1 MAAATSSQAPS
12 ASEVF
17 NLKTTPAV
25 LEWYDATSE
34 PRSTC
39 HLAHSSD
46 SSPINLSLFFD
57 SSSNTAF
64 FKLRIAVTVE
74 STAPQDEVKIFVY
87 IFIHPE
93 QVLSLVHEEVD
104 KLPGGV
110 ISPAVRLS
118 SCKLMCL
125 RFVLSKP
132 VSVVAP
138 MDATGQSKKIT
149 DSNVLTSLDLLT
161 RQKALAIYLALDA
174 LPNSKRLQLLCQ
186 ASSNGSLKSHPKHA
200 DLSGL
205 YGGRGGTVIESLA
218 GLARS
223 GDCGQAKGK
232 SPERDTTA
240 EKDDNDTHETP
251 PSYDEVAPPPAF
263 SRKRRRVSFESA
275 ASATDHRSI
284 LDICGKLLAREQA
297 EIQKSIIA
305 RMDERLAKMEARL
318 VQRLDER
325 LDEQVAELKD
335 EICQQME
342 ERMDERIDG
351 VTIDVDNLID
361 ERIDD
366 SVIGIKMDLERYV
379 KDEVRNVEDDIRDD
393 LQDGSFTIQFNS
405 RT

>member
-1 MAAATSSQAPS
+1 MAAATSSQAS
-12 ASEVF
+12 TASEVL
-17 NLKTTPAV
+17 NLKATPAV

-39 HLAHSSD
+39 HLAQSSD

-57 SSSNTAF
+57 PSSNSAF
-64 FKLRIAVTVE
+64 FKLRIAVAVE
-74 STAPQDEVKIFVY
+74 GTTPQDEVKIFVY
-87 IFIHPE
+87 IFIRPE
-93 QVLSLVHEEVD
+93 QVLSLVGEEVD
-104 KLPGGV
+104 KLPGSV

-118 SCKLMCL
+118 TCKLMCL
-125 RFVLSKP
+125 RFVLSEP

-138 MDATGQSKKIT
+138 VDATGQSKAII
-149 DSNVLTSLDLLT
+149 DSNLLNMLDLLT
-161 RQKALAIYLALDA
+161 RQNALAIYVALDA
-174 LPNSKRLQLLCQ
+174 LPNSKRVQLLCR

-218 GLARS
+218 GLVRP
-223 GDCGQAKGK
+223 GDYGQVKGK
-232 SPERDTTA
+232 LPERDATA
-240 EKDDNDTHETP
+240 EKQDTLETP

-275 ASATDHRSI
+275 ASAKDHGSI
-284 LDICGKLLAREQA
+284 LDMCGKLIARQQA
-297 EIQKSIIA
+297 ELQNGIIA
-305 RMDERLAKMEARL
+305 RMDERLEKMEARL
-318 VQRLDER
+318 VQRLDE
-325 LDEQVAELKD
+325 QVAELKV

-351 VTIDVDNLID
+351 VTIDVDNIID

-366 SVIGIKMDLERYV
+366 SVIGIKMDLERFV

-405 RT
+405 KS